1 MPAPRAT
8 RPATSGAT
16 RRAARRT
23 AIALAGLA
31 GLLATACGA
40 SYTAPAEVALPPEV
54 TVAPPPTVQ
63 TRECDNNDPALL
75 AISSYDPDLVVTP
88 PGQFAP
94 GSYMAQIQQSG
105 KLRVGTSIDTQLFA
119 AVNPATNE
127 IEGFDVDIA
136 KLVALAIF
144 GGSWKDIGQRLDL
157 QGITYAQRIPKVAS
171 GEVDLIAHTMTINC
185 TRWQQVAFS
194 GVYLYAGQRLL
205 VEQGSPVT
213 DVRDLA
219 GQTVCVS
226 AGGTSADEMRELEV
240 SPPIEVIEVGNQT
253 DCVVAF
259 QQGQADAIRS
269 DDTVLAGFA
278 AQDPFAQ
285 IVGDLLTEEP
295 YGMAISLDHPEFVSF
310 VNAVLE
316 DAKLSANP
324 YPAAD
329 DGAAPPPS
337 WGAIYDRWLRP
348 HLGEPVASLTTDP
361 ATGAV
366 TDTRGPYAL
375 AVYGRKP

>member
-8 RPATSGAT
+8 RPATRGAT

-157 QGITYAQRIPKVAS
+157 QGITYAQRIPS
-171 GEVDLIAHTMTINC
+171 LEDRSVDLVAHTMTINC
-185 TRWQQVAFS
+185 TRWSRVGFS
-194 GVYLYAGQRLL
+194 TVYYDAGQKIL
-205 VEQGSPVT
+205 VRSDSPVT
-213 DVRDLA
+213 SIDELQDNRAQICAPAGSTNIDELA
-219 GQTVCVS
+219 KYPGLQVTAV
-226 AGGTSADEMRELEV
+226 DD
-240 SPPIEVIEVGNQT
+240 IT
-253 DCVVAF
+253 DCLVLF
-259 QQGQADAIRS
+259 QQGKVEAITA

-278 AQDPFAQ
+278 DQDPYAKV
-285 IVGDLLTEEP
+285 VGVAFTSEP
-295 YGMAISLDHPEFVSF
+295 YGIAANKDDVDLIRF
-310 VNAVLE
+310 VNGVL
-316 DAKLSANP
+316 
-324 YPAAD
+324 AAARA
-329 DGAAPPPS
+329 DGE
-337 WGAIYDRWLRP
+337 WKAIYERWL
-348 HLGEPVASLTTDP
+348 GEFGATPEPPVA
-361 ATGAV
+361 
-366 TDTRGPYAL
+366 DTSRPPG
-375 AVYGRKP
+375 